1 MGGSV
6 QAMMRAAGYSNEKEF
21 FKAVEEGKVLTKD
34 VLPKFSEELKKMSKA
49 GGALD
54 KTMESTPAQFQRFMN
69 AITEAKLV
77 FYENGMDK
85 GMAYFFKEFTT
96 IIQDLNPAIK
106 AFGKIFQGVAIT
118 LTAAFKLISVPL
130 QFIVDL
136 FGSFDQVLKELGI
149 EDGTGTLWKMVGAGG
164 VLVLMATRF
173 SFVTKAVWSL
183 NAALL
188 TTLARLAPFI
198 AAYAA
203 LEDVFIYMKYGDNAD
218 TVTGTAIKGLS
229 ENSVGRRYLSKPETF
244 KDDGWFSRTI
254 GSQMGMFEM
263 WKAVFTGDRSG
274 LTITVND
281 SEFAKAI
288 TVTTDR
294 NNQAKTA
301 ATQSEVSQ

>member
-21 FKAVEEGKVLTKD
+21 FKAVEDGKVLTKD

-198 AAYAA
+198 ATYAA
-203 LEDVFIYMKYGDNAD
+203 LEDVFIYMKYGDKAD
-218 TVTGTAIKGLS
+218 TVTGTAVKG
-229 ENSVGRRYLSKPETF
+229 VKQIP
-244 KDDGWFSRTI
+244 
-254 GSQMGMFEM
+254 QMGVGGFFENALAGYTRNSPLAM
-263 WKAVFTGDRSG
+263 MGLLPEYNVSVAVKDG
-274 LTITVND
+274 
-281 SEFAKAI
+281 EFSKAI
-288 TVTTDR
+288 TATMEKS
-294 NNQAKTA
+294 NQSKTA